1 MVKVVITGVSGLL
14 GSTMAKYL
22 VAKGNYEIVGIDNM
36 IGALNGNV
44 PEVAEYIRGEYS
56 RHSFD
61 DRIMRRCR
69 LCFSYCCITHEGF
82 YKLFHQLV
90 L

>member
-36 IGALNGNV
+36 IGGVEGNV
-44 PEVAEYIRGEYS
+44 PEAVEYIRGDIQDTALMTE
-56 RHSFD
+56 
-61 DRIMRRCR
+61 
-69 LCFSYCCITHEGF
+69 LCEGADCV
-82 YKLFHQLV
+82 FHTAALPYEV
-90 L
+90 